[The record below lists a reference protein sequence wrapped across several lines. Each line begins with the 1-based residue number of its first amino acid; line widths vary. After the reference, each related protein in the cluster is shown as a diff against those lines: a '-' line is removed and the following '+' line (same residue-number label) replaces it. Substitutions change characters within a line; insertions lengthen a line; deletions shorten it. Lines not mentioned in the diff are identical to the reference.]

1 MSEVAERMSVQV
13 GAHYLETEQGGRGVL
28 LGGVPGVPAAKV
40 VVLGGGVAGTNAAR
54 MAMGLEAW
62 VTVIDKSLPRLYELD
77 LQFGSELHTLYSTV
91 ENIENEVLAADL
103 VIGRPKCQPMINH
116 VAIVAVP
123 QQRRAPKG
131 VSVVRTGLGGP
142 IPSRRR
148 APCPSISCPTS
159 P

>member
-1 MSEVAERMSVQV
+1 
-13 GAHYLETEQGGRGVL
+13 
-28 LGGVPGVPAAKV
+28 
-40 VVLGGGVAGTNAAR
+40 VLGGGVAGANAAR

-91 ENIENEVLAADL
+91 ENIENEVLAAS
-103 VIGRPKCQPMINH
+103 RPNRHPMINH

-142 IPSRRR
+142 IRSRRR